1 MKKFLTTIIIILS
14 AHLWYCNADLLI
26 LSKEMAADGAPLTV
40 FTYGIL
46 ILFALSYSVMSA
58 MAVVFI
64 NKFIYALIFALLD
77 GIVVYLRINVD
88 QPYFLYIVAVFY
100 SLYTAYI
107 VMIVWLLKHQ
117 PTESQ
122 PETTEPKNNIK
133 AKMKALPEKSDPNY
147 APILTAV
154 RKISASKDKGGAIA
168 EIIATTDN
176 EAVKAYIKEKYT
188 YQQQELF

>member
-1 MKKFLTTIIIILS
+1 MNKLITTIITIL
-14 AHLWYCNADLLI
+14 ALHLWYCNADLLI

-107 VMIVWLLKHQ
+107 VIIAWLLKHQ

-122 PETTEPKNNIK
+122 PKTTEPKNN
-133 AKMKALPEKSDPNY
+133 KMKALPEKSDPNY
-147 APILTAV
+147 ALIISAV
-154 RKISASKDKGGAIA
+154 RSISASKDSNEAISN
-168 EIIATTDN
+168 ILKTTDN
-176 EAVKAYIKEKYT
+176 PAVKDYIEKRYGI
-188 YQQQELF
+188 YPHQQKLPL